1 MSGGKP
7 SFQLRENIRSILI
20 SRGLENEKID
30 GVDLIRYVILDKFA
44 PCMLIWENAGM
55 HSEL

>member
-30 GVDLIRYVILDKFA
+30 GLLDDIPNVGKNSMIL
-44 PCMLIWENAGM
+44 P
-55 HSEL
+55 